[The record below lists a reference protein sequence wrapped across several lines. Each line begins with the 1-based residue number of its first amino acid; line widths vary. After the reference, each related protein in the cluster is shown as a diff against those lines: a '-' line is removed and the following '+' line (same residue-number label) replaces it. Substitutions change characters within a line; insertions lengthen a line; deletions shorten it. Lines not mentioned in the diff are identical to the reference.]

1 MLALLA
7 LTLAASPALT
17 VVSEHPRGALTL
29 REVRFESPTR
39 QKPITGVLV
48 VPAGPGPFAAVL
60 FAHWLGDEPTSNH
73 TEFLDDAVELGER
86 GVLSLLIDSPWSD
99 PEWFEHGRSPKT
111 DVAES
116 QAQVKDFQRAM
127 DVLIA
132 QPGVDPKRVGFVGHD
147 FGAMYG
153 VLMGSAQPRAKT
165 WVLLAPTATFSEW
178 FLIGEKPADPKA
190 FVKSL
195 APFDLARHLP
205 KLKGTVLFQFAKTDR
220 YVPPEAVKALTSAT
234 PQVHAVKIYENAG
247 HDLKVPEAHD
257 DRLRWLSE
265 ALQLKP

>member
-1 MLALLA
+1 MLPLLA
-7 LTLAASPALT
+7 LTLAAAPTLT
-17 VVSEHPRGALTL
+17 VVTEQSRGALTL
-29 REVRFESPTR
+29 REVRFDSPTR
-39 QKPITGVLV
+39 AKPITGVLV
-48 VPAGPGPFAAVL
+48 VPAGAGPFAAVL
-60 FAHWLGDEPTSNH
+60 FAHWLGDPPTSNH

-111 DVAES
+111 DLAES

-127 DVLIA
+127 DVLLA
-132 QPGVDPKRVGFVGHD
+132 QPGVDLKRVGFVGHD

-178 FLIGEKPADPKA
+178 FLLGEKPADPKA

-195 APFDLARHLP
+195 APLDLARHLP
-205 KLKGTVLFQFAKTDR
+205 KLKGSVLFQFAKTDR
-220 YVPPEAVKALTSAT
+220 YVSPEVVKALVAAT
-234 PQVHAVKIYENAG
+234 PQTHEVKLYEHAG

-257 DRLRWLSE
+257 DRLRWLVQ
-265 ALQLKP
+265 ALHPTP